1 MQVHHIVLDHLHK
14 SILPYVF
21 QVQDMGIPYPAE
33 LWKGDTCESE
43 TGSVMFNIKDS
54 WLIAEYF
61 AYGVHRPYLWLTAGH
76 DDGTQWRI
84 VLKDAQVEIP
94 VKRIQV
100 SPKGRTVYRGVAVP
114 PEACE
119 CTIQGWL
126 GASESEMRSA
136 IITIT
141 DLPDLNMP
149 RASSPLTEETSGDG
163 LTYLRQ
169 DTLTPVLTLVAG
181 DWEIDIMEFVSNP
194 SEETGN
200 LHTAELRKADSS
212 PFTLSDKEGII
223 VALRQ
228 FLSFQSGRWINTP
241 TIVCH
246 RTDPMDL
253 VAKRAF
259 LENLSS
265 RSDKHRNQRTATDF
279 RDWPGLFK
287 EFWRRHIRNTR
298 HLNNAIHHYVSCSE
312 FLEQEYN
319 IHYATV
325 AARSTLESLMRWW
338 NGLEEDYGFYGN
350 DEHRFQTHLLKAIE
364 KAELDKDVG
373 REMDTEE
380 LCSVIARASKFR
392 HRIDHGRAGNVDREE
407 IPSIIEH
414 QQYMH
419 HLARM
424 LILAKLGIR
433 NTHPRDNFI
442 YSPRF
447 KEIQP

>member
-61 AYGVHRPYLWLTAGH
+61 AYDVENPYLWLMAEH
-76 DDGTQWRI
+76 NDGTRWQI
-84 VLKDAQVEIP
+84 VLKDTQVKIP
-94 VKRIQV
+94 VKWIQG
-100 SPKGRTVYRGVAVP
+100 SPKARTIYNGASIPLVGAR
-114 PEACE
+114 E

-149 RASSPLTEETSGDG
+149 RSSSPLTEETAGDN

-169 DTLTPVLTLVAG
+169 DTLTPVLTLEAD
-181 DWEIDIMEFVSNP
+181 DWEINIMEFVSNP

-200 LHTAELRKADSS
+200 LHTAELRKADRS

-259 LENLSS
+259 VENLSS
-265 RSDKHRNQRTATDF
+265 RSDKHRNQRTATGF
-279 RDWPGLFK
+279 QDWPGLFK
-287 EFWRRHIRNTR
+287 EFGRRHIKNTR

-312 FLEQEYN
+312 ILEQGYN
-319 IHYATV
+319 IDYATV
-325 AARSTLESLMRWW
+325 AARSTLESLTRWW
-338 NGLEEDYGFYGN
+338 NGLEEDHEFRGTAENQFPA
-350 DEHRFQTHLLKAIE
+350 QLLKAV
-364 KAELDKDVG
+364 KSAELGKGAG

-380 LCSVIARASKFR
+380 LRFVIARASKFR
-392 HRIDHGRAGNVDREE
+392 NRIDHGQAGNVDREE

-419 HLARM
+419 HLARL
-424 LILAKLGIR
+424 LILAKLGLR
-433 NTHPRDNFI
+433 NTDARGSFFFPT
-442 YSPRF
+442 F